1 MCDHVIQQFGFVDVF
16 MFQVLDRWTPHDNAI
31 PHLTA
36 PVTMITWP
44 DAGLLLSHFEMLGY
58 LKNG

>member
-1 MCDHVIQQFGFVDVF
+1 

-36 PVTMITWP
+36 PVTMIQAAETWP
-44 DAGLLLSHFEMLGY
+44 DAGLLLSHFEMVNSGT
-58 LKNG
+58 